1 MRIYGRDRFAACVAT
16 MVIAI
21 WISLD
26 TSPVAAQTATAGI
39 IGGNIQ
45 KRASGVLALMGYTLT
60 PDVTTGSL
68 SISNGK
74 MKICFERQPRRGHES
89 PE

>member
-1 MRIYGRDRFAACVAT
+1 

-26 TSPVAAQTATAGI
+26 TSPVRRANRDSRNHR
-39 IGGNIQ
+39 GNIQ

-68 SISNGK
+68 SISTA
-74 MKICFERQPRRGHES
+74 R
-89 PE
+89 